1 MPKKATRSRV
11 SSRTAAAPCEPPP
24 PSLLADPTT
33 RREFVPGFE
42 FDREA
47 ADRPRRFIEQFCRH
61 RSEDGRILSVKPL
74 AWHRDDVLY
83 PLFGWKRPNGR
94 LRFRRAG
101 IFVPKKNRKTTI
113 SSQIV
118 QYANAVMGMDVFL
131 AANTRDQART
141 MWRMVAGSIS
151 ASPALADVYD
161 VIEHKSVIRHRVHRK
176 EIKCLSADVKTHEG
190 LNGMIMLDEIH
201 SFPKPDLVDTVMYA
215 TRGIPNSMVIS
226 VSTAG
231 ENRNWIGYQW
241 WKDAV
246 LAMQDPSVNPSFY
259 GMIYGADL
267 EAGDDPHD
275 PAVWKRANPAMGE
288 AFTEDEFR
296 SDYEDA
302 CTDSRKFSK
311 WLRYSL
317 NCWVESDSRWFTGD
331 AFANCRKAP
340 PEDLA
345 CRPCVVGVDLASNLD
360 MTAAC
365 FLFKAADGSYDAVMK
380 YWVPEETVQE
390 RERRDR
396 VPYSTWIREGWLT
409 VTPGARLDHEFVARD
424 ILAFGADHKLVSVG
438 CDPWQVGPLATFLQR
453 ENIEVKGVAQTTQR
467 LNSPCK
473 MLEGLVVEGRFRYQ
487 SPILLFN
494 ANHCLCYTD
503 ATGMI
508 KPDKGKSTEKIDGLA
523 AAANAFAMAI
533 SSDEDLSPP
542 SPDDY
547 RLVPLW

>member
-11 SSRTAAAPCEPPP
+11 SSRTAAAPCDPPP
-24 PSLLADPTT
+24 PSLLADPTK

-151 ASPALADVYD
+151 ASPALSDVYD

-275 PAVWKRANPAMGE
+275 PAVWQKANPAMGE

-331 AFANCRKAP
+331 AFANCRQAP

-345 CRPCVVGVDLASNLD
+345 GRPCVVGVDLASNLD

-380 YWVPEETVQE
+380 YWVPEDTVQE

-424 ILAFGADHKLVSVG
+424 ILAFGADHKIVSVG

-467 LNSPCK
+467 LNAPCK

>member
-1 MPKKATRSRV
+1 MGRRPTRFRP
-11 SSRTAAAPCEPPP
+11 SSTAADISPPP
-24 PSLLADPTT
+24 ESLYADPTT
-33 RREFVPGFE
+33 RPEYVPGFE
-42 FDREA
+42 FDVEA
-47 ADRPRRFIEQFCRH
+47 ADRPRQFIERFCRH
-61 RSEDGRILSVKPL
+61 RTGDGRIIQVRPL
-74 AWHRDDVLY
+74 LWHIERVIH

-101 IFVPKKNRKTTI
+101 VFVPKKNRKTTI
-113 SSQIV
+113 SSQLV
-118 QYANAVMGMDVFL
+118 QFANAVAGQDVFL

-141 MWRMVAGSIS
+141 MWRMVAESIT
-151 ASPALADVYD
+151 ASPALFDVYD
-161 VIEHKSVIRHRVHRK
+161 IIEHKTIIRHKANRK

-215 TRGIPNSMVIS
+215 TRGVENSLVIS

-241 WKDAV
+241 WKDAK

-259 GMIYGADL
+259 GLIYGADL

-275 PAVWKRANPAMGE
+275 PAVWAKANPAMGE
-288 AFTEDEFR
+288 AFAEDEFR

-317 NCWVESDSRWFTGD
+317 NCWVESDDRWFTGD
-331 AFANCRKAP
+331 AFSNCRRPP
-340 PEDLA
+340 PEALA
-345 CRPCVVGVDLASNLD
+345 GRPCVVGVDLASNLD

-365 FLFKAADGSYDAVMK
+365 FLFKAADGSWDAVIR
-380 YWVPEETVQE
+380 YWVPEETVAE
-390 RERRDR
+390 RERKDR
-396 VPYSTWIREGWLT
+396 VPYSTWIREGWLN
-409 VTPGARLDHEFVARD
+409 VTPGARLDHETVARD
-424 ILAFGADHKLVSVG
+424 ILAFGQDHRIVKVG
-438 CDPWQVGPLATFLQR
+438 SDPWQVGPLATFLQR
-453 ENIEVKGVAQTTQR
+453 EGLEVKGVAQTTAR

-473 MLEGLVVEGRFRYQ
+473 MLEGLVVEGKFRYE
-487 SPILLFN
+487 SPILLWN
-494 ANHCLCYTD
+494 ANHCLVYTD

-533 SSDEDLSPP
+533 DSDEQLDGP

-547 RLVPLW
+547 RIVSLW